1 MQRQSTFA
9 PGALQARGR
18 SAIIRRLCDEQNRAA
33 SPSRH
38 CVSCAAVPR
47 LCRERRSL
55 RDLSQSLHDGAAG
68 GENGA
73 GKSTMLKILARDIA
87 PDTGSIATEKEVKIG
102 FLRQDIDFEQ
112 GRTVLE
118 EAYEAFTDIKIVE
131 KKLEEI
137 NHQLVTRTDYESEEY
152 SQIIEDLADY
162 THRFDLL
169 GGYNYVGDTEKILL
183 GLGFKREDFNN
194 QTETFS
200 GGWRMRIELAKL
212 LLQSNDIL
220 LLDEPTNHLD
230 IESII
235 WLENFLRNYPGVVVI
250 VSHDKMFLDNVT
262 NRTIEISLGKAYDFN
277 KPYSQYLELRHEIR
291 EKQLATQK
299 NQAKKIEET
308 EKLIEKFRAKASKA
322 SMAQSLIKKLDKV
335 ERIEVDE
342 DDNSVMN
349 ISFPVSITPGK
360 VVIEAEN
367 VTKKYGEK
375 TILKD
380 ISLLVERGSKIAFVG
395 QNGQGKSTF
404 IKAIVKDIDYTGT
417 IKLGHNVQLGYFAQ
431 NQAEYLDGEI
441 TLLQTMQDAA
451 NDTNRSK
458 VRDMLGSFLFR
469 GDDVEKKVKVLSGGE
484 RNRLALCKLLLQPIN
499 VLVMDEPTNHLDIKS
514 KNVLK
519 AALQQ
524 YEGTLL
530 LVSHDRDF
538 LQGMSNIVYEFKDQK
553 IKEYLGDINFFLEQR
568 NLENMREVEKKDAVK
583 KEVPKDKSLSYEE
596 QKKGK
601 ALQNK
606 LSKVESQ
613 IKQLEMDIQKDDKLL
628 ASNYDK
634 HIEDASFFMAYNK
647 KKKDLDNLLEEW
659 ETIQMEIENA

>member
-1 MQRQSTFA
+1 MLNIHNLSVSFGGTFLFEEVTFRL
-9 PGALQARGR
+9 GAGDRVGLVGK
-18 SAIIRRLCDEQNRAA
+18 
-33 SPSRH
+33 
-38 CVSCAAVPR
+38 
-47 LCRERRSL
+47 
-55 RDLSQSLHDGAAG
+55 
-68 GENGA
+68 NGA
-73 GKSTMLKILARDIA
+73 GKSTMLKILAGDFK
-87 PDTGSIATEKEVKIG
+87 PDSGVIATEKEVKMG
-102 FLRQDIDFEQ
+102 FLRQDIDFEE

-118 EAYEAFTDIKIVE
+118 EAYQAFEEIKKTEFRVD
-131 KKLEEI
+131 EI
-137 NHQLVTRTDYESEEY
+137 NHQLATRTDYESEGY
-152 SQIIEDLADY
+152 SELIEELSDL
-162 THRFDLL
+162 THLYEIL
-169 GGYNYVGDTEKILL
+169 GGYNYVGNTEKILL

-194 QTETFS
+194 LTATFS

-212 LLQSNDIL
+212 LLQTNDIL

-235 WLENFLRNYPGVVVI
+235 WLEGFLRNFAGVVVI

-335 ERIEVDE
+335 DRIEVDE

-349 ISFPVSITPGK
+349 ISFPVSQVPGR

-367 VTKKYGEK
+367 VTKSYGDK

-404 IKAIVKDIDYTGT
+404 IKAIVNEFKYEGT

-441 TLLQTMQDAA
+441 TLLRTMEDAA
-451 NDTNRSK
+451 TDTNRAK
-458 VRDMLGSFLFR
+458 VRDMLGSFLFG
-469 GDDVEKKVKVLSGGE
+469 GDDVDKKVKVLSGGE

-519 AALQQ
+519 AALQKF
-524 YEGTLL
+524 EGTLL

-538 LQGMSNIVYEFKDQK
+538 LQGMSNLVYEFKDQK
-553 IKEYLGDINFFLEQR
+553 IKEYLGDINYFLEQR
-568 NLENMREVEKKDAVK
+568 NLENMREVEKKDVAK
-583 KEVPKDKSLSYEE
+583 KEEPKTNNKVSYED

-601 ALQNK
+601 SLQNR
-606 LSKVESQ
+606 LSKIESQ
-613 IKQLEMDIQKDDKLL
+613 IKQLEINIQKDDKEL
-628 ASNYDK
+628 ASNYNK
-634 HIEDASFFMAYNK
+634 LIENAAFFMAYEK
-647 KKKDLDNLLEEW
+647 KKKELDQLLQDW
-659 ETIQMEIENA
+659 EDVQADIDKMN

>member
-1 MQRQSTFA
+1 MLNIHNLSVSFGGTYLFEEVTFRL
-9 PGALQARGR
+9 GAGDRVGLVGK
-18 SAIIRRLCDEQNRAA
+18 
-33 SPSRH
+33 
-38 CVSCAAVPR
+38 
-47 LCRERRSL
+47 
-55 RDLSQSLHDGAAG
+55 
-68 GENGA
+68 NGA
-73 GKSTMLKILARDIA
+73 GKSTMLKILSGEQQYDS
-87 PDTGSIATEKEVKIG
+87 GVIATEKEIKLG
-102 FLRQDIDFEQ
+102 FLKQDIDFIK

-118 EAYEAFTDIKIVE
+118 EAYQAFEEIKRAEAKID
-131 KKLEEI
+131 KI

-152 SQIIEDLADY
+152 SQLIEDLSDV
-162 THRFDLL
+162 THHYEIL

-183 GLGFKREDFNN
+183 GLGFKREDFDKE
-194 QTETFS
+194 TDTFS

-212 LLQSNDIL
+212 LLQYNDVL

-235 WLENFLRNYPGVVVI
+235 WLESFLRNYPGVVVI

-277 KPYSQYLELRHEIR
+277 KPYSQYLELRQELR

-299 NQAKKIEET
+299 NQEKKIEQT

-349 ISFPVSITPGK
+349 ISFPVSVTPGR
-360 VVIEAEN
+360 VVVEAED
-367 VTKKYGEK
+367 VTKKYGNK

-380 ISLLVERGSKIAFVG
+380 IDLLVERGSKIAFVG

-404 IKAIVKDIDYTGT
+404 IKAITKDIDYEGT

-441 TLLQTMQDAA
+441 TLLQTMEDAA
-451 NDTNRSK
+451 TDTNRSK

-519 AALQQ
+519 AALQKF
-524 YEGTLL
+524 EGTLL

-553 IKEYLGDINFFLEQR
+553 IREYLGDINFYLEQR
-568 NLENMREVEKKDAVK
+568 NMQNMREVEKKDVVVK
-583 KEVPKDKSLSYEE
+583 ETPKEKKQLSYED
-596 QKKGK
+596 QKKSK
-601 ALQNK
+601 SLQNR

-613 IKQLEMDIQKDDKLL
+613 IKEVEKQIQHDDKLL
-628 ASNYDK
+628 AGNYEK
-634 HIEDASFFMAYNK
+634 LMADAAFFTAYENK
-647 KKKDLDNLLEEW
+647 KKELDNLMTEW
-659 ETIQMEIENA
+659 ENVQEEIDNA

>member
-1 MQRQSTFA
+1 MLNIHNLSVSFGGTYLFEEVTFRL
-9 PGALQARGR
+9 GAGDRVGLVGK
-18 SAIIRRLCDEQNRAA
+18 
-33 SPSRH
+33 
-38 CVSCAAVPR
+38 
-47 LCRERRSL
+47 
-55 RDLSQSLHDGAAG
+55 
-68 GENGA
+68 NGA
-73 GKSTMLKILARDIA
+73 GKSTMLKILARDFL
-87 PDTGSIATEKEVKIG
+87 PDSGSIATEKEVKIG

-118 EAYEAFTDIKIVE
+118 EAYQAFTDIIEVE
-131 KKLEEI
+131 QKLADI
-137 NHQLVTRTDYESEEY
+137 NHQLVTRTDYESDAY
-152 SQIIEDLADY
+152 SQIIEDLSEY
-162 THRFDLL
+162 THRFELL

-183 GLGFKREDFNN
+183 GLGFKREVFNN
-194 QTETFS
+194 LTETFS

-235 WLENFLRNYPGVVVI
+235 WLEGFLRNFPGVVVI

-349 ISFPVSITPGK
+349 ISFPVSKVPGK
-360 VVIEAEN
+360 VVIEAED
-367 VTKKYGEK
+367 VTKSYGDK

-404 IKAIVKDIDYTGT
+404 IKAVVNEFEYEGN
-417 IKLGHNVQLGYFAQ
+417 IKLGHNVQIGYFAQ

-441 TLLQTMQDAA
+441 TLLRTMEDAA
-451 NDTNRSK
+451 TDTNRSK

-519 AALQQ
+519 AALQK

-538 LQGMSNIVYEFKDQK
+538 LQGMSNLVYEFKDQK
-553 IKEYLGDINFFLEQR
+553 IKEYLGDINYFLEQR
-568 NLENMREVEKKDAVK
+568 NLENMREVEKKDLAK
-583 KEVPKDKSLSYEE
+583 KESPKENNKASYEDQKKNKSLM
-596 QKKGK
+596 
-601 ALQNK
+601 NR

-613 IKQLEMDIQKDDKLL
+613 IKQLEIDIQKDDKAL
-628 ASNYDK
+628 AANYDK
-634 HIEDASFFMAYNK
+634 HIEDANFFTAYNK
-647 KKKDLDNLLEEW
+647 KKADLDKLLEEW
-659 ETIQMEIENA
+659 EVIQGEIDAL